1 MEHCFLDE
9 ELRRLEREGLLRR
22 THAWPQSG
30 GRIALKAGQT
40 LLNFSSNDYLD
51 LAQHPWVKRRAVEAI
66 ERWGGS
72 ASASRLMC
80 GTLELHEELEAA
92 LARLT
97 GGECGLVFSSGFGM
111 NVGLVAALAARND
124 VIFADRLSHASLL
137 DGARLSGAA
146 LKRYAHNDVERLAH
160 VLKSTACSGRRVI
173 VCESVFSMD
182 GDRAPL
188 AEIRALA
195 DEFDAVLL
203 VDEAHAIGVWGHGGG
218 LCRQLGD
225 PARPDLLVGTLGK
238 ALGSLGGFIVCAGR
252 WREFL
257 VNRARSFIYATALA
271 PACVGAALGAVEVI
285 ERDRT
290 MGERLL
296 EQSREFHRMLREQGL
311 DLPEFE
317 SQIIPVRVGGN
328 EQAVQLAERLRQEG
342 VLVTAIRPPTVPA
355 GTARLRL
362 SVTLAHGEDALTWA
376 AERIGHAAR
385 EVGGL

>member
-1 MEHCFLDE
+1 
-9 ELRRLEREGLLRR
+9 
-22 THAWPQSG
+22 
-30 GRIALKAGQT
+30 
-40 LLNFSSNDYLD
+40 
-51 LAQHPWVKRRAVEAI
+51 
-66 ERWGGS
+66 
-72 ASASRLMC
+72 
-80 GTLELHEELEAA
+80 
-92 LARLT
+92 
-97 GGECGLVFSSGFGM
+97 
-111 NVGLVAALAARND
+111 
-124 VIFADRLSHASLL
+124 
-137 DGARLSGAA
+137 
-146 LKRYAHNDVERLAH
+146 
-160 VLKSTACSGRRVI
+160 
-173 VCESVFSMD
+173 MD

-285 ERDRT
+285 ERDRA

-296 EQSREFHRMLREQGL
+296 EQSRGFHRMLREQGL
-311 DLPEFE
+311 DLPELNRRLFRL
-317 SQIIPVRVGGN
+317 RVGRN
-328 EQAVQLAERLRQEG
+328 EQAVQLAECLRQEG

-376 AERIGHAAR
+376 AEKTDMRPAR
-385 EVGGL
+385 WEVYEPPACGYSSDSRLGRNGAGVGSLSSRVPGSALFAPDVERLLDEWTASGSEGA